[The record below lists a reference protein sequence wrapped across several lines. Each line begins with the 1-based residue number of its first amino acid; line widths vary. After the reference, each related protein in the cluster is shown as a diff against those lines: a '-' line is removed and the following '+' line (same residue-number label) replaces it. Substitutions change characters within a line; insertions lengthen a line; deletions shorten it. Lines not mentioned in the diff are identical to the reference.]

1 MDHHDLKGS
10 ETKSNAGRTCSPQK
24 QSLLEM
30 ANGLAYCR
38 KGLADANVEIQKDVQ
53 NCKCEIGSCK
63 AEKFPGI
70 ERNDRIAPSGCVK
83 EISNDLRPSFII
95 STVRHSVLERRIL
108 PEGTSMVSPYRNG
121 AGSNECLK
129 NSEASACSA
138 EKVTNFKKISM
149 KFDVDSDH
157 GQPLDRDLHAGTN
170 GCWPNSGEN
179 GSRTV
184 MRAVFH
190 DKQCKTESSSSN
202 SSHIILP
209 SSSNDSC
216 QDTSLDTQSCK
227 RSKIDAMDTSTCT
240 DLKSNLKEAAF
251 TSSRPGRA
259 ICNPQ
264 GKLEN
269 TVSPGKR
276 SDMVKTSETLGVRT
290 RNGDNAAGMSSDN
303 NYVTVENNDI
313 SKSDLFK
320 KGNEKVDV
328 HSKAEVLHEH
338 GDAVIVS
345 PTVAS
350 EAEQDFEASGSSSSA
365 EGRNGEM
372 LRQSYIDSV
381 DSNRKSC
388 LTETGS
394 VIQLCKQEPLPD
406 MGAKVFHEVNGGLH
420 GQELSCETTK
430 SVGLSSCGRGSKIDL
445 NEDVIEQDWEYLGQS
460 GKETVNKF
468 EGSVS
473 KPKAVMAKPG
483 IPLDF
488 LAPKVKKEGN
498 VGGWMGSTK
507 TSAFQPTSIAKNCI
521 KNKALSTSA
530 ENDSEMPSVVKM
542 IDLNLAATGAD
553 FDVESLEDKSA
564 VTELSF
570 PSNMEMGSSQA
581 RKLDIDLN
589 CVSGNDDDCHQSPLS
604 TSLPRHSVRDFDLN
618 DNPTSVDTCSVACPP
633 SQGTQAL
640 KRMGSDC
647 PPVFSVE
654 NSKHQDLRS
663 FRSPYSTDLFSMPG
677 FIPGHVQPF
686 LVAAPNMLPSNEQLQ
701 RVAFLQPQ
709 LPYAQPP
716 LNAFRIDPKD
726 GASSTV
732 GSHTVLPYVVD
743 PRATAIISQVLGS
756 GGVSAFP
763 NHVFQVPHGSNPD
776 NIAITRPNLDAYNGV
791 NVNRGANAGQLC
803 MPSSN
808 LTLEEQMRS
817 FQQVS
822 VPAAGTKRRE
832 PEGGWDSPQFSF
844 RQRTSWR

>member
-1 MDHHDLKGS
+1 MEHHDLKGS
-10 ETKSNAGRTCSPQK
+10 ETKGNAGRTCSPQK
-24 QSLLEM
+24 QSLLEK
-30 ANGLAYCR
+30 ANSLAYCR
-38 KGLADANVEIQKDVQ
+38 KGLADANVEIQKDVE

-70 ERNDRIAPSGCVK
+70 ERNDHIAPSGCVK
-83 EISNDLRPSFII
+83 ETSKDLRPSFII

-121 AGSNECLK
+121 AGSDECLK
-129 NSEASACSA
+129 KSEASACSA
-138 EKVTNFKKISM
+138 EKVSTFKKISM
-149 KFDVDSDH
+149 KSDVDSDN

-179 GSRTV
+179 GSRPV
-184 MRAVFH
+184 FRAVFH

-227 RSKIDAMDTSTCT
+227 CSKIDAMD
-240 DLKSNLKEAAF
+240 
-251 TSSRPGRA
+251 
-259 ICNPQ
+259 
-264 GKLEN
+264 
-269 TVSPGKR
+269 
-276 SDMVKTSETLGVRT
+276 TSETLGVRT
-290 RNGDNAAGMSSDN
+290 RNGDSAAGMSSDN

-328 HSKAEVLHEH
+328 HSKAEVLHKH
-338 GDAVIVS
+338 GDVVIVA
-345 PTVAS
+345 PAVAR

-372 LRQSYIDSV
+372 LRQSYVDSV

-394 VIQLCKQEPLPD
+394 VIQQCKQEPLPD

-445 NEDVIEQDWEYLGQS
+445 NEDVIEQDGEYLGQS

-498 VGGWMGSTK
+498 VGVWMGSTK

-521 KNKALSTSA
+521 KNKALSASA

-618 DNPTSVDTCSVACPP
+618 DNPTSVDTFSVACPP

-640 KRMGSDC
+640 KRMRSDC

-732 GSHTVLPYVVD
+732 GSHTVLPYMVD
-743 PRATAIISQVLGS
+743 PHATAIISQVLGS

-776 NIAITRPNLDAYNGV
+776 NIDITRPNLDAYNGV
-791 NVNRGANAGQLC
+791 NVNRGANAGQLF

-808 LTLEEQMRS
+808 LTLEEQMKS